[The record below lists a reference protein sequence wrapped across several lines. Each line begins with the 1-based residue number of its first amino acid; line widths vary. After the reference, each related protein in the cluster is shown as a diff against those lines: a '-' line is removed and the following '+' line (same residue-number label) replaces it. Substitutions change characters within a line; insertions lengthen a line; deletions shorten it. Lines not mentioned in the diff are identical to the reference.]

1 MKRGRRKPVR
11 VGIFI
16 KANIMSFFNRK
27 KITEKRSSLESFK
40 ASAEAASVKDSIHKI
55 TGGTM
60 SGCHPNTLM

>member
-1 MKRGRRKPVR
+1 
-11 VGIFI
+11 
-16 KANIMSFFNRK
+16 MSFFNRK